1 MPSWLN
7 FTVTRKGRYTTI
19 TLGRLR
25 LRLHT
30 VSREWQDLINEAD
43 ARQTQ
48 IAAALTPMR
57 QLDARLIESTSQRLN
72 NGTPL
77 CRAVPTASRDH
88 GKTLGRL
95 GFSR

>member
-1 MPSWLN
+1 MPNWLN

-43 ARQTQ
+43 ARQAQ
-48 IAAALTPMR
+48 TPIVGPSPWTPR
-57 QLDARLIESTSQRLN
+57 PCVAPLSPKRDRIPDGFTSLA
-72 NGTPL
+72 G
-77 CRAVPTASRDH
+77 ARDH
-88 GKTLGRL
+88 GKTLGWLSFR
-95 GFSR
+95 S